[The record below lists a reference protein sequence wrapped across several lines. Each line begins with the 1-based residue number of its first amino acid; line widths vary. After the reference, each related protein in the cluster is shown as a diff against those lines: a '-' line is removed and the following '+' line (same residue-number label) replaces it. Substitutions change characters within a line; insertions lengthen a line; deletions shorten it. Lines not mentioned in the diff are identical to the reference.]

1 MRPDLSLRLVRR
13 HHLLYL
19 SPPVI
24 LLLLMVLVAVG
35 AGRLINPL
43 LLCYLVALGYIV
55 VALFEWW
62 EPQEVGPDTVGER
75 KSDRL

>member
-1 MRPDLSLRLVRR
+1 
-13 HHLLYL
+13 
-19 SPPVI
+19 
-24 LLLLMVLVAVG
+24 MVLVAVG